1 MFSGNKTEIGGKVFG
16 RAKTLE
22 IAYLNQQRYPA
33 FSFVPEKGPKSIE
46 RLPCKAGACRIAV
59 SPEK

>member
-22 IAYLNQQRYPA
+22 IAYLN
-33 FSFVPEKGPKSIE
+33 SKDN
-46 RLPCKAGACRIAV
+46 AV
-59 SPEK
+59 